1 MQTQSPDLK
10 QSAVFRTIVSVV
22 LNYSPQP
29 IRWFVHDSWSL
40 LDNPPSIVVLR
51 NDAVKNL
58 ANSGVQSCGISRY
71 DQSFPLCC
79 FSCKVAYSHQVT
91 AEGCEEVRGQRSL
104 LRVRG
109 IAFATADS
117 RDSSHSE
124 HSLGVENR
132 FHVDVE
138 GFQIAAHLG
147 QAAYRLDGT
156 V

>member
-1 MQTQSPDLK
+1 MGRATGIIRTGARDL
-10 QSAVFRTIVSVV
+10 A
-22 LNYSPQP
+22 
-29 IRWFVHDSWSL
+29 
-40 LDNPPSIVVLR
+40 SI
-51 NDAVKNL
+51 
-58 ANSGVQSCGISRY
+58 
-71 DQSFPLCC
+71 
-79 FSCKVAYSHQVT
+79 
-91 AEGCEEVRGQRSL
+91 L
-104 LRVRG
+104 LRMRSATV

-117 RDSSHSE
+117 RDSSRSE